1 MKLLTLATLLSA
13 SLLIFN
19 GCAGT
24 PLADKEIAID
34 GSLPQVELTENGMV
48 ADMNA
53 IAFEWKSIKDPRVE
67 GVYVYRIDSD
77 AKDSSD
83 SVMRYYDKV
92 ESRYVTHYTDRYVAP
107 NSSYKYYFRTYSKGS
122 QSPQGRLVG
131 VKTLD
136 LFDSV
141 SWLYSVTDMP
151 RSAKIIWRPHT
162 NAKVEYYKLERKAAN
177 EDEFQEIGR
186 AQGRLS
192 VEYIDTD
199 LKDNYIYMYRIF
211 AVTYDGITSKPSE
224 IVKVVTKPLP
234 EGISNIQATRNLPKS
249 IKVTWNESNAR
260 DFYKYNVY
268 RSENADGQYTL
279 IASLLNTVHVDKIEE
294 DGRNYFYRISV
305 LDKDGLESKNDDY
318 TVQGS
323 TLDKPIAPI
332 IVASGYKNNGVELT
346 WSNLDTRIKNYVV
359 SRDEKIGWF
368 EESHEEFKGL
378 RTQTFLDR
386 NLKPST
392 TYIYKVY
399 GVDQYN
405 ILSQA
410 SAAVT
415 ITTSENVKANPLQK
429 RAVQQD
435 MQNIQTTPMEDVKVE
450 DENTIIPADNLD
462 LSEI

>member
-24 PLADKEIAID
+24 PLAQKEIPID
-34 GSLPQVELTENGMV
+34 ASLPQVELTETGIV

-53 IAFEWKSIKDPRVE
+53 IAFEWKSMKDPRVE
-67 GVYVYRIDSD
+67 GVYVYRIDAGAHD
-77 AKDSSD
+77 TSD
-83 SVMRYYDKV
+83 SVMQYYDKI
-92 ESRYVTHYTDRYVAP
+92 ESRYVTHYTDQHVVP
-107 NSSYKYYFRTYSKGS
+107 NSSYKYYFRSYSKGS
-122 QSPQGRLVG
+122 QSAQGRLIG

-136 LFDSV
+136 VFDSV

-151 RSAKIIWRPHT
+151 RSAKIIWRPHA
-162 NAKVEYYKLERKAAN
+162 NAKVEHYRIERKAAN
-177 EDEFQEIGR
+177 EDDFEEVGR

-192 VEYIDTD
+192 VEYIDTE
-199 LKDNYIYMYRIF
+199 LKDNHIYMYRIF
-211 AVTYDGITSKPSE
+211 AVTYDGIISKPSE

-234 EGISNIQATRNLPKS
+234 EGVTNIQATKNLPKS

-268 RSENADGQYTL
+268 RSDNADGQYTL
-279 IASLLNTVHVDKIEE
+279 IASLLNTVHVDKLEE
-294 DGRNYFYRISV
+294 DGKNYFYRISV

-323 TLDKPIAPI
+323 SLDKPVAPI
-332 IVASGYKNNGVELT
+332 IVSSGYRNNGIELT

-359 SRDEKIGWF
+359 TRDERVGWF
-368 EESHEEFKGL
+368 EETHEEFKGL

-386 NLKPST
+386 NLKPNT

-405 ILSQA
+405 ILTQA
-410 SAAVT
+410 SAPVT
-415 ITTSENVKANPLQK
+415 IVTSENVKANPSQRK
-429 RAVQQD
+429 VMQQEV
-435 MQNIQTTPMEDVKVE
+435 QTTPTQDVKVQDE
-450 DENTIIPADNLD
+450 DTIIPADNLD